1 MNLHYIIHLHYFCNI
16 TSTTNTMHII
26 MKKHFLF
33 FTIIFMIV
41 SCSPTNEERAE
52 KLVSDCIKDYLTY
65 PDSYEAI
72 STIIDSTSI
81 NVSIIEE
88 ILLQAKEVAEY
99 HSKFGT
105 LERKIES
112 AQFTIRTNDPYSG
125 YYSEWER
132 EKYNR
137 AESEKEEC
145 ELEIQRLNERLY
157 EDFTELKELAD
168 NLYNEEDN
176 GWFVIHRFRSKSNYG
191 ESQPPQEMIFFCD
204 LNFEWCQGWTSQQYE
219 IISKIINYIIDS
231 ETEKELLDNLKD
243 MQIILFLYN
252 YY

>member
-81 NVSIIEE
+81 NVSKIEE

-112 AQFTIRTNDPYSG
+112 AQFTIRT
-125 YYSEWER
+125 
-132 EKYNR
+132 
-137 AESEKEEC
+137 KEEC

-168 NLYNEEDN
+168 NLYNEENN

-204 LNFEWCQGWTSQQYE
+204 INFEWCQGWTSQQYE

-243 MQIILFLYN
+243 MQVILFLYN